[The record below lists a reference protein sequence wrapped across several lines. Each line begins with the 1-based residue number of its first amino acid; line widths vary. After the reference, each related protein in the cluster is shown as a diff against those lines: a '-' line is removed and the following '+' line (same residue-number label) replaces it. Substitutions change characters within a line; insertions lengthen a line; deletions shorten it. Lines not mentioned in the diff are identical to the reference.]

1 MRRRRVALGAAGGV
15 AALAVAVAAVGQ
27 GDGTTP
33 TGPVPEERPGDA
45 ARVEGLAAAAAWA
58 DSIGAVR
65 SPRLPDP
72 GDTEHLV
79 VLLDGPGAAW
89 RTPAQR
95 AAAAADISR
104 RQAELE
110 PAIAALGGVVTAR
123 WRVTVAG
130 MAVEVPAGRAD
141 AVAALP
147 GVRGVAPA
155 GYLAPAARGTGP
167 AGPSAG
173 EDAEDLPGGVRPA
186 HIALID
192 TALDPRTPQLGG
204 GIGPTYPVIG
214 GADLVDGDADPTVGD
229 GAANWEAHGTQMA
242 GLVLRSPALAGL
254 PPQRVPRLLAY
265 RVVSAERV
273 GGQELP
279 LARTDR
285 VVSAIERAVD
295 PDGDGDPAD
304 RADVLLIGL
313 AGGFAGGGED
323 PVALASDG
331 ATRAGALVVAPA
343 GNDGPTYA
351 RLGSVGQPA
360 AGSRVLTVGGL
371 AGADAPRQARLHVD
385 VGPAGADLAPLP
397 LLGPDPVSGPVRVV
411 SLPGQ
416 GGPGPG
422 TDAAEYAAAA
432 ASGVD
437 VRGALVIVS
446 RGGGTCQETAQAAA
460 AAGAAAVLVWDRAG
474 VGVFP
479 SGASDGGP
487 VIPVLG
493 AGRDQGQ
500 ALSDLVA
507 GQAVTTGGIAVL
519 PREAAPATVA
529 SFSSTGPTAD
539 GRVKPELVAPA
550 VEVPTAWPPGP
561 GGEPRSATM
570 TGTSAAAAPAAA
582 LALRTRIDRPELTPE
597 EVRALLVASGDPLP
611 DVRMVAQ
618 GAGRLTTPGTPA
630 AVLRPPILTAAS
642 RPGTP
647 RVDAVVTD
655 LAGTG
660 GTYRLVVLSAAGRPV
675 TLGPRV
681 VVPAGGRASVTVTLP
696 VRRRGWSGRV
706 AVVEDATSRVVSVS
720 PAATFPPRR
729 VQTQELGVPHVTL
742 GDGVAQVAVRIG
754 RLARDGDRILSSPL
768 RDVRLEFVPVDG
780 SEPLVAAGLGGSQD
794 WPAGTYQ
801 FVLSRRLPTGGTVPQ
816 GRYRL
821 RVEART
827 AEGRQVSSES
837 AVFALR

>member
-27 GDGTTP
+27 GDGTVP
-33 TGPVPEERPGDA
+33 GPASELRPADA
-45 ARVEGLAAAAAWA
+45 TRVEGLAAAAAWA
-58 DSIGAVR
+58 DAIGGVR
-65 SPRLPDP
+65 APRLPDP
-72 GDTEHLV
+72 GPTEHLV
-79 VLLDGPGAAW
+79 VLLEGPGAAW
-89 RTPAQR
+89 RVPADR
-95 AAAAADISR
+95 PAAAADIAR
-104 RQAELE
+104 RQSALE

-123 WRVTVAG
+123 WRVAIAG
-130 MAVEVPAGRAD
+130 LAVEVPAGRAD

-167 AGPSAG
+167 AGPSG
-173 EDAEDLPGGVRPA
+173 SEDDRGLPGGVRPA

-192 TALDPRTPQLGG
+192 TAIDPRTPQLGG
-204 GIGPTYPVIG
+204 GMGPTYPVIG
-214 GADLVDGDADPTVGD
+214 GRDLVEGDADPTVGE

-254 PPQRVPRLLAY
+254 PPERVPRLLAY
-265 RVVSAERV
+265 RVVAAERV
-273 GGQELP
+273 GGRELP

-285 VVSAIERAVD
+285 VVSAIEAAVD

-304 RADVLLIGL
+304 RAEVVLIGL

-323 PVALASDG
+323 AVALATTG

-371 AGADAPRQARLHVD
+371 SGADAPRQALLRLD
-385 VGPAGADLAPLP
+385 VGPAGAELGPLP
-397 LLGPDPVSGPVRVV
+397 LLGPDPVATPVRVV
-411 SLPGQ
+411 VLPGQ

-422 TDAAEYAAAA
+422 TTAAEYAAAA
-432 ASGVD
+432 AGGAD
-437 VRGALVIVS
+437 PRGAAVIVG
-446 RGGGTCQETAQAAA
+446 RGGGTFQEKAQAAA

-487 VIPVLG
+487 VIPLLG
-493 AGRDQGQ
+493 LGRDQGQ
-500 ALSDLVA
+500 ALAELVA
-507 GQAVTTGGIAVL
+507 GQALTTGTLSAL
-519 PREAAPATVA
+519 PREAAPTAVA
-529 SFSSTGPTAD
+529 SFSSNGPTAD

-561 GGEPRSATM
+561 GGAPRSATM
-570 TGTSAAAAPAAA
+570 TGTSAAAAQAAA
-582 LALRTRIDRPELTPE
+582 LALRTRIDRPALAPE

-618 GAGRLTTPGTPA
+618 GAGRLMPPGDPG

-647 RVDAVVTD
+647 RVAAVVSD

-660 GTYRLVVLSAAGRPV
+660 GTYRLVILSSGNRPV
-675 TLGPRV
+675 SLGPRV
-681 VVPAGGRASVTVTLP
+681 TVPAGGSASVTVTLP
-696 VRRRGWSGRV
+696 TRPRGWSGRV
-706 AVVEDATSRVVSVS
+706 AVVEDGTNRVVSVS

-729 VQTQELGVPHVTL
+729 PQAGELGVPRVTL

-754 RLARDGDRILSSPL
+754 RLTRDGDRILSAPL
-768 RDVRLEFVPVDG
+768 RDVRLEFVPQDG
-780 SEPLVAAGLGGSQD
+780 SEPLVAAGLGGSHD

-827 AEGRQVSSES
+827 ADGRAVSSES
-837 AVFALR
+837 AEFALR

>member
-1 MRRRRVALGAAGGV
+1 M
-15 AALAVAVAAVGQ
+15 
-27 GDGTTP
+27 
-33 TGPVPEERPGDA
+33 
-45 ARVEGLAAAAAWA
+45 
-58 DSIGAVR
+58 
-65 SPRLPDP
+65 
-72 GDTEHLV
+72 
-79 VLLDGPGAAW
+79 
-89 RTPAQR
+89 
-95 AAAAADISR
+95 
-104 RQAELE
+104 
-110 PAIAALGGVVTAR
+110 
-123 WRVTVAG
+123 
-130 MAVEVPAGRAD
+130 
-141 AVAALP
+141 
-147 GVRGVAPA
+147 
-155 GYLAPAARGTGP
+155 
-167 AGPSAG
+167 
-173 EDAEDLPGGVRPA
+173 
-186 HIALID
+186 
-192 TALDPRTPQLGG
+192 
-204 GIGPTYPVIG
+204 
-214 GADLVDGDADPTVGD
+214 
-229 GAANWEAHGTQMA
+229 
-242 GLVLRSPALAGL
+242 
-254 PPQRVPRLLAY
+254 
-265 RVVSAERV
+265 
-273 GGQELP
+273 
-279 LARTDR
+279 
-285 VVSAIERAVD
+285 SAIEEAVD

-304 RADVLLIGL
+304 RADVVLIGL

-323 PVALASDG
+323 PVALATDG

-371 AGADAPRQARLHVD
+371 AGADAPRQARLHIE
-385 VGPAGADLAPLP
+385 VGPAGAELGPLP

-411 SLPGQ
+411 ALPGP

-422 TDAAEYAAAA
+422 TDAGEYAAAA
-432 ASGVD
+432 AAGVD
-437 VRGALVIVS
+437 PRGALVIVG
-446 RGGGTCQETAQAAA
+446 RGGGTFQQKAQAAA
-460 AAGAAAVLVWDRAG
+460 AAGAVAVLVWDRAG

-500 ALSDLVA
+500 ALADLVA
-507 GQAVTTGGIAVL
+507 GQPATLGSVSVL

-529 SFSSTGPTAD
+529 SFSSTGPTVD

-561 GGEPRSATM
+561 GGAPRSATM
-570 TGTSAAAAPAAA
+570 TGTSAAAAQAAA
-582 LALRTRIDRPELTPE
+582 LALRTRIDRPDLAPE
-597 EVRALLVASGDPLP
+597 DVRALLVASGDPLP

-647 RVDAVVTD
+647 SVDAVVTD

-660 GTYRLVVLSAAGRPV
+660 GTYRLVVLTADNRPV

-681 VVPAGGRASVTVTLP
+681 VVPAGGRASATVTLP
-696 VRRRGWSGRV
+696 VRPRGWSGRV
-706 AVVEDATSRVVSVS
+706 AVVQDGTNRVVSVS

-729 VQTQELGVPHVTL
+729 AQAEELGVPHVTL

-754 RLARDGDRILSSPL
+754 RLAREGDRILSAPL
-768 RDVRLEFVPVDG
+768 RDVRLEFVPLDG
-780 SEPLVAAGLGGSQD
+780 SEPLVAAGLGNGQD

-801 FVLSRRLPTGGTVPQ
+801 FVLSRRLPTGGTVPE

-827 AEGRQVSSES
+827 AEGRAVSSES
-837 AVFALR
+837 TVFALR